1 MGIPGLTKL
10 IADNAPEAI
19 KEGED
24 IKNFFGRLVAI
35 DASQSLYQFIVAVR
49 TDEFNEKSLT
59 NSVGETTSHLQGLF
73 YRTVKMLGNGLKP
86 VFVFDG
92 KAPDLK
98 ADELARRKKK
108 REDAEQQKEK
118 AIDEGD
124 MEMIKKLNKRTS
136 KVTPQMNEDAKTLLR
151 LLGVPIVEA
160 PFEAEAQC
168 AALCKASKV
177 YAVAS
182 EDMDTLTCGTP
193 LLIRNLTYS
202 EARKAPLMEISVDK
216 VLAGLDLTMD
226 QFIDMCI
233 LIGCDYTS
241 KIKGIG
247 PKRALDFIKKY
258 GSIEKVL
265 ANIDKS
271 KYIVPEVFPFEEIRE
286 YFKNPPVS
294 PVEDCNLSFT
304 EPNEEGLVEF
314 LCKNKG
320 FAEDRVRSGVA
331 KVRAAKQKGTQT
343 RITNF
348 FQVVKPTTPTPS
360 PKKSVSN
367 LKTKSPSTKKTNTPT
382 SASKSSTSSAQK
394 RTAQTSLKNS
404 SKKVKK

>member
-1 MGIPGLTKL
+1 MSWQ
-10 IADNAPEAI
+10 E
-19 KEGED
+19 E
-24 IKNFFGRLVAI
+24 
-35 DASQSLYQFIVAVR
+35 
-49 TDEFNEKSLT
+49 
-59 NSVGETTSHLQGLF
+59 
-73 YRTVKMLGNGLKP
+73 
-86 VFVFDG
+86 
-92 KAPDLK
+92 
-98 ADELARRKKK
+98 KKK
-108 REDAEQQKEK
+108 REEAEQQKEK
-118 AIDEGD
+118 AMDEGD

-136 KVTPQMNEDAKTLLR
+136 KVTPEMNEDAKTLLK

-202 EARKAPLMEISVDK
+202 EARKAPLMEISIDK

-233 LIGCDYTS
+233 LIGCDYTT

-247 PKRALDFIKKY
+247 PKRALEFIKKY

-271 KYIVPEVFPFEEIRE
+271 KYIVPEVFPFEEIRA
-286 YFKNPPVS
+286 YFKNPGVA
-294 PVEDCNLSFT
+294 PVEDCNLSFN

-314 LCKNKG
+314 LCKTKG

-348 FQVVKPTTPTPS
+348 FQVVKTSTPTVS
-360 PKKSVSN
+360 PKKSTQ
-367 LKTKSPSTKKTNTPT
+367 KTP
-382 SASKSSTSSAQK
+382 ASSTQK
-394 RTAQTSLKNS
+394 TSTSTAPKRSAQTSLKNS
-404 SKKVKK
+404 SKKIKKVI

>member
-24 IKNFFGRLVAI
+24 IKNFFGRLIAI

-49 TDEFNEKSLT
+49 SEDYNGVAPSQNLT
-59 NSVGETTSHLQGLF
+59 NNVGEITSHLQGLF
-73 YRTVKMLGNGLKP
+73 YRTVKMLSNGIKP

-92 KAPDLK
+92 KAPELK
-98 ADELARRKKK
+98 AEELERRKKR
-108 REDAEQQKEK
+108 REEAEQQKEK
-118 AIDEGD
+118 AIEEGD
-124 MEMIKKLNKRTS
+124 IEMIKKLNKRTS
-136 KVTPQMNEDAKTLLR
+136 KVTPQMNEEAKTLLK

-182 EDMDTLTCGTP
+182 EDMDSLTCGTP

-202 EARKAPLMEISVDK
+202 DARKAPLMEISMDK
-216 VLAGLDLTMD
+216 VLSGLDLTMD

-233 LIGCDYTS
+233 LIGCDYCS

-247 PKRALDFIKKY
+247 PKRALEFIKKY
-258 GSIEKVL
+258 GTIEKVL

-271 KYIVPEVFPFEEIRE
+271 KYRVPEVFPFEQIRA
-286 YFKNPPVS
+286 YFKNPDVAPV
-294 PVEDCNLSFT
+294 DDFNLSFT

-320 FAEDRVRSGVA
+320 FQEERVRSGIA
-331 KVRAAKQKGTQT
+331 KVKAARQKGTQT

-348 FQVVKPTTPTPS
+348 FQVVKTTTSTPS
-360 PKKSVSN
+360 PKKSVSTQ
-367 LKTKSPSTKKTNTPT
+367 KTKTPSTKKNRF
-382 SASKSSTSSAQK
+382 KNLNIH
-394 RTAQTSLKNS
+394 RTEKNCPNFS
-404 SKKVKK
+404 